1 MFLSP
6 LLPSLCMLT
15 WSLVLAHQ
23 ALHGLEPVVQAV
35 ALTLILQQGFEQNG
49 CWRSTEDACN

>member
-1 MFLSP
+1 
-6 LLPSLCMLT
+6 MLT